1 MATSCRWCK
10 QLLLL
15 LLLLLPLLLLRWL
28 GQALASIS
36 HQQIEVSIKLILRA
50 ITRQQPQQLGREGH
64 GGSGGAGAAK
74 NAGGGIRGIS
84 EEGVGKL

>member
-1 MATSCRWCK
+1 M
-10 QLLLL
+10 
-15 LLLLLPLLLLRWL
+15 PLLLLWL
-28 GQALASIS
+28 LWRRFWNVWASIS